1 MEKEARERTAVR
13 AVLFAAGAA
22 VIAVGVVTGKVRRL
36 EKKAVD
42 LCLAC
47 MGI

>member
-13 AVLFAAGAA
+13 VVLFAAEAA
-22 VIAVGVVTGKVRRL
+22 VIAAGVVTGKARGL
-36 EKKAVD
+36 AKKAVD

-47 MGI
+47 IGI